1 MDSGAFGKI
10 PDNIANA
17 LGSTSVQREFAYI
30 DSDKATQANKPGP
43 KQMRPLEALE
53 GRNRNEMYF
62 SRVRDCQYLYINET
76 YFFDMLVSCGLWA
89 VGCG

>member
-43 KQMRPLEALE
+43 KQMRPLFQALE
-53 GRNRNEMYF
+53 GRNRNKMYF
-62 SRVRDCQYLYINET
+62 SRGRD
-76 YFFDMLVSCGLWA
+76 
-89 VGCG
+89 